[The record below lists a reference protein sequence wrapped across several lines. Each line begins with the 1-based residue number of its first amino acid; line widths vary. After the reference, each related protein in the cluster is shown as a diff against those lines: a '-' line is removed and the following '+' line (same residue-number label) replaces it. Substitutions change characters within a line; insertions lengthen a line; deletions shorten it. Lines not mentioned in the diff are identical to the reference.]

1 MYKTDVKILWR
12 GFKRLV
18 LALLAATTFVASVY
32 GLITV
37 AVSTGYLAVLRLI
50 GSLAASVIA
59 GLLLYTL
66 GL

>member
-18 LALLAATTFVASVY
+18 LALLTATTFVASVY